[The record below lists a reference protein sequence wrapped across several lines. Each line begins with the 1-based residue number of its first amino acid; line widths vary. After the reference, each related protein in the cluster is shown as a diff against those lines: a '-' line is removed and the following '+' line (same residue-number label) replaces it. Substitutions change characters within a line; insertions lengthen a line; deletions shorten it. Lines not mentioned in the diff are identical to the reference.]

1 MTQIRDIQSEL
12 NKEFE
17 IYEKYKSV
25 DSEYLSK
32 FKKGTFTG
40 TAIKPQWIIQALT
53 ETFGLCGMGWYYT
66 VKDKWIEW
74 SGESEA
80 KAFVEIELFYK
91 IRDATDPL
99 KDTWSKPVQ
108 GMGGNTFSTPVRDTI
123 NIKGK
128 SVERLIAR
136 VDDDC
141 YKKAET
147 DALGKACQK
156 LGFGASIY
164 MGIEKTKYEDFPDFQ
179 NQPPTMNNNRCG
191 IAPHDS
197 SSHKGATLQT
207 SGTSQS
213 LQLSDIKKGV
223 EVSREDAIN
232 IISDQYIVPEF
243 RKALKDFVT
252 SVDKKSHDELS
263 TEQLTEFLISQNK

>member
-1 MTQIRDIQSEL
+1 MTQKRDLESEIQKEL
-12 NKEFE
+12 EL
-17 IYEKYKSV
+17 YGKYDKIEN
-25 DSEYLSK
+25 EYLSG
-32 FKKGTFTG
+32 FRKGTFTG

-53 ETFGLCGMGWYYT
+53 ETFGLCGIGWYYI

-91 IRDATDPL
+91 IRSEYGSTG
-99 KDTWSKPVQ
+99 DTWSMPVQ
-108 GMGGNTFSTPVRDTI
+108 GMGGNTFSTTARELVSVRGK
-123 NIKGK
+123 NIEQLVVK
-128 SVERLIAR
+128 

-164 MGIEKTKYEDFPDFQ
+164 MGTEKTKYEDVVHPQPKSTPDPFFQ
-179 NQPPTMNNNRCG
+179 NDETRQKR
-191 IAPHDS
+191 
-197 SSHKGATLQT
+197 
-207 SGTSQS
+207 
-213 LQLSDIKKGV
+213 LSDIKEGAD
-223 EVSREDAIN
+223 VSREDAIN
-232 IISDQYIVPEF
+232 IISDEYIKPEF
-243 RKALKDFVT
+243 RKALREFVK

-263 TEQLTEFLISQNK
+263 TEQLVEFLISQNK